1 MGPNA
6 GGGTIAPAE
15 PPPTRC
21 DIAIVGA
28 GASGA
33 AAAWRLS
40 QAGFDVV
47 CLEQGD
53 HAARDRIPTED
64 EDWEWTRL
72 GVWHPNPNVRGLA
85 TDYPVL
91 ADTSPIQPLM
101 FNGVGGS
108 TVMWSCH
115 LPRFHP
121 SDFRMASLDGV
132 GDDWPVSYDELS
144 PYYALNERMTGVA
157 GLAGDPAYPSLPG
170 RQTPPAP
177 LGPGGERVAAAFDR
191 LGWSWWP
198 ADLALNT
205 VAHDGR
211 GACNHCGPCELG
223 CPRRAKSSADLTYW
237 PKALRQGAR
246 LQTEARV
253 TAIEVDDQ
261 DRTKA
266 VIWRDGSGATHRLVA
281 SSVMLAANGVG
292 TPRLLFLSATGRW
305 PDGLA
310 NRSGLVGRRL
320 MLHPLARIVGRF
332 GEPVFGHRGIAAGVL
347 VSHHFYETDPARG
360 FARGIKLQ
368 LLRSHGP
375 LMAALGST
383 LPRFDWGDGH
393 HGRFEE
399 VFDHTA
405 GLSICVDDL
414 PEVENRV
421 VLDHGRTDSSGLPA
435 ARMIYRVGENS
446 RRALDFGM
454 ARAREALTEA
464 GAVELHDQPII
475 ADAGFHLM
483 GTARMGDDPETSVT
497 DRWGECH
504 DVRNLWV
511 IDGSLFVT
519 AAAVNPT
526 HTLQALALRAA
537 DRLIATRRD
546 IAA

>member
-1 MGPNA
+1 
-6 GGGTIAPAE
+6 
-15 PPPTRC
+15 
-21 DIAIVGA
+21 
-28 GASGA
+28 
-33 AAAWRLS
+33 
-40 QAGFDVV
+40 
-47 CLEQGD
+47 
-53 HAARDRIPTED
+53 
-64 EDWEWTRL
+64 
-72 GVWHPNPNVRGLA
+72 
-85 TDYPVL
+85 
-91 ADTSPIQPLM
+91 M

-132 GDDWPVSYDELS
+132 GDDWPVSYDELA
-144 PYYALNERMTGVA
+144 PYYDLNEWMTGVA
-157 GLAGDPAYPSLPG
+157 GLAGDPAYPPLPG

-177 LGPGGERVAAAFDR
+177 LGQAGERVAAAFDR

-223 CPRRAKSSADLTYW
+223 CPQRAKSSVDLAYW
-237 PKALRQGAR
+237 PKALGQGAR

-253 TAIEVDDQ
+253 VAIEIDDQ
-261 DRTKA
+261 DQAKA
-266 VIWRDGSGATHRLVA
+266 VIWRDGSGTTHRLGAQIVL
-281 SSVMLAANGVG
+281 LAANGVG
-292 TPRLLFLSATGRW
+292 TPRLLFLSANGRW

-320 MLHPLARIVGRF
+320 MLHPLARTVGRF
-332 GEPVFGHRGIAAGVL
+332 DEPVFGHRGIAAGVL

-360 FARGIKLQ
+360 FARGIKLL

-383 LPRFDWGDGH
+383 LPRLGWGSGH
-393 HGRFEE
+393 HERFEE

-414 PEVENRV
+414 PEVNNRV
-421 VLDHGRTDSSGLPA
+421 VLDDSRTDSSGLPA

-464 GAVELHDQPII
+464 GAVELHDQPVI